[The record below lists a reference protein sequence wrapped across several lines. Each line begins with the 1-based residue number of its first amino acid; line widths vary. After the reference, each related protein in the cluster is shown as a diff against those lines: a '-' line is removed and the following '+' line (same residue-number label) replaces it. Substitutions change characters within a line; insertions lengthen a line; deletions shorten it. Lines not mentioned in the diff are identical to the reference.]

1 MKSFKHFTLVL
12 ALISLVCALEACG
25 RKPGQ
30 FAPPPPDVTLVN
42 PVEREVT
49 TYLDHTGNVSPMESV
64 EIRARV
70 AGYLESVNFEPRAKV
85 RAGDLL
91 FVIEPAPYRA
101 KVQQAV
107 GSVNSQK
114 STLRIRQIELD
125 KYANLGAKEAISEL
139 KLEDT
144 KANRD
149 MAEAELEKTKAN
161 LETSK
166 IDLEYTHVR
175 SPINGRVSRN
185 LVDVGNLVGVSG
197 ATVLANVVNDDSVY
211 VYFNLTE
218 AELLSLTRKS
228 INGKGSSLSH
238 AEETPVYMGLAD
250 EKGYPHV
257 GKLDYTDIR
266 VDPGTGTV
274 QVRAVFPNPKGL
286 FYPGM
291 FARVRVPSET
301 RKAMLVP
308 NVAIMSDQGGKYAL
322 VCDDGDIARVRR
334 VSVGQVVDDM
344 RVIESG
350 LTLKDRVIV
359 SGLQKTRPG
368 SKVNPTSG
376 PEKNTTS
383 TDDAPRPVKD

>member
-1 MKSFKHFTLVL
+1 MKSLKHFTLVL
-12 ALISLVCALEACG
+12 ALIALSCFLEACG
-25 RKPGQ
+25 SKPGP
-30 FAPPPPDVTLVN
+30 FVPPPPDVTLTN
-42 PVEREVT
+42 PVQREVT
-49 TYLDHTGNVSPMESV
+49 TYLDHTGAISPTESV

-70 AGYLESVNFEPRAKV
+70 AGYLESINFEPRAKV
-85 RAGDLL
+85 KAGDLL

-149 MAEAELEKTKAN
+149 MAEAELEKSRAN
-161 LETSK
+161 LETAK

-228 INGKGSSLSH
+228 INGKGSSWSH
-238 AEETPVYMGLAD
+238 AEETPVYMALAD
-250 EKGYPHV
+250 ETGYPHV

-274 QVRAVFPNPKGL
+274 QVRAIFPNPTGL
-286 FYPGM
+286 LYPGM

-301 RKAMLVP
+301 REAMLAP
-308 NVAIMSDQGGKYAL
+308 NLAIMSDQGGKYVL
-322 VCDDGDIARVRR
+322 VCDDGNIARHRR
-334 VSVGQVVDDM
+334 VTLGQVVDDM

-350 LTLKDRVIV
+350 LTLEDKVIV

-368 SKVNPTSG
+368 SKVNPTGG
-376 PEKNTTS
+376 PQKKTMS
-383 TDDAPRPVKD
+383 TDDGLRPVRD

>member
-1 MKSFKHFTLVL
+1 MTL
-12 ALISLVCALEACG
+12 
-25 RKPGQ
+25 
-30 FAPPPPDVTLVN
+30 TN
-42 PVEREVT
+42 PVQREVT
-49 TYLDHTGNVSPMESV
+49 TYLDHTGAISPTESV

-70 AGYLESVNFEPRAKV
+70 AGYLESINFEPRAKV
-85 RAGDLL
+85 KAGDLL

-101 KVQQAV
+101 KVQQAI

-149 MAEAELEKTKAN
+149 MAEAELEKSKAN
-161 LETSK
+161 LETAK

-238 AEETPVYMGLAD
+238 AEETPVYMALAD
-250 EKGYPHV
+250 ETGYPHV

-274 QVRAVFPNPKGL
+274 QVRAIFPNPTGL
-286 FYPGM
+286 LYPGM

-301 RKAMLVP
+301 REAMLVP
-308 NVAIMSDQGGKYAL
+308 NLAIMSDQGGKYVL
-322 VCDDGDIARVRR
+322 VCDDSNIARHRR
-334 VSVGQVVDDM
+334 VTLGQVVDDM

-350 LTLKDRVIV
+350 LTLEDKVIV

-376 PEKNTTS
+376 SEKKTTS
-383 TDDAPRPVKD
+383 SDDCLRPVKD

>member
-1 MKSFKHFTLVL
+1 MKSLKHFTLVL
-12 ALISLVCALEACG
+12 ALIALSCFLDACG
-25 RKPGQ
+25 SKPGP
-30 FAPPPPDVTLVN
+30 FVPPPPDVTLTN
-42 PVEREVT
+42 PVQREVT
-49 TYLDHTGNVSPMESV
+49 TYLDHTGAISPVESV

-85 RAGDLL
+85 KAGDLL
-91 FVIEPAPYRA
+91 FVIEPAPYRS

-149 MAEAELEKTKAN
+149 MAEAELEKSKAN
-161 LETSK
+161 LETAK

-238 AEETPVYMGLAD
+238 AEETPVYMALAD
-250 EKGYPHV
+250 ETGYPHV

-274 QVRAVFPNPKGL
+274 QVRAIFPNPTGL
-286 FYPGM
+286 LYPGM

-301 RKAMLVP
+301 REAMLAP
-308 NVAIMSDQGGKYAL
+308 NLAIMSDQGGKYAL
-322 VCDDGDIARVRR
+322 VCDDGNIARHRR
-334 VSVGQVVDDM
+334 VSLGQVVDDM

-350 LTLKDRVIV
+350 LTLEDRVIV

-368 SKVNPTSG
+368 SKVNPTGG
-376 PEKNTTS
+376 PQKKTTS
-383 TDDAPRPVKD
+383 TDDGLRPAKD

>member
-238 AEETPVYMGLAD
+238 AEETPVYMALAD
-250 EKGYPHV
+250 EKGYPHI

-274 QVRAVFPNPKGL
+274 
-286 FYPGM
+286 
-291 FARVRVPSET
+291 
-301 RKAMLVP
+301 
-308 NVAIMSDQGGKYAL
+308 
-322 VCDDGDIARVRR
+322 
-334 VSVGQVVDDM
+334 
-344 RVIESG
+344 
-350 LTLKDRVIV
+350 
-359 SGLQKTRPG
+359 
-368 SKVNPTSG
+368 
-376 PEKNTTS
+376 
-383 TDDAPRPVKD
+383 